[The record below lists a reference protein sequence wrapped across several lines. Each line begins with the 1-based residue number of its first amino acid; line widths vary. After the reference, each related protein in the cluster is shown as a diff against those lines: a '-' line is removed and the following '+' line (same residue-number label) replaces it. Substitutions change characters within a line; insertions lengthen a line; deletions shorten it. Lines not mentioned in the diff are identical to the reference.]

1 MKAIPILA
9 ITNALAL
16 VLVVVLY
23 VQQEDLQSQLKSAR
37 ARPAR
42 TTPSMNDDL
51 DQRMREWL
59 EDYAPAIAARPAED
73 AIAVETPAGDERTA
87 ASPDPLGAAGTPSP
101 PSQNGILQGPAM
113 ETFRRNVERANELNQ
128 EEVRL
133 KAVADRLDDLVAN
146 NKIGAVTAK
155 QKKLIAGVLVNASEE
170 GRTRMRR
177 FWGNPEMRSLP
188 REERGALMR
197 SEMESIQE
205 TTLKGLEQIVPA
217 ADAKTIVDDG
227 LRSVMGMGMGGRTG
241 RGGRTT
247 GR

>member
-73 AIAVETPAGDERTA
+73 AIAVETPAG
-87 ASPDPLGAAGTPSP
+87 
-101 PSQNGILQGPAM
+101 
-113 ETFRRNVERANELNQ
+113 
-128 EEVRL
+128 
-133 KAVADRLDDLVAN
+133 
-146 NKIGAVTAK
+146 
-155 QKKLIAGVLVNASEE
+155 
-170 GRTRMRR
+170 
-177 FWGNPEMRSLP
+177 
-188 REERGALMR
+188 
-197 SEMESIQE
+197 
-205 TTLKGLEQIVPA
+205 
-217 ADAKTIVDDG
+217 
-227 LRSVMGMGMGGRTG
+227 
-241 RGGRTT
+241 
-247 GR
+247 